1 MHSGA
6 SWSPSRQS
14 SQNVRRIKSE
24 KLLEFAVSAGN
35 LLQET
40 YLFKSI
46 AENVVNLNLVKDTSG
61 VNKRD

>member
-1 MHSGA
+1 MS
-6 SWSPSRQS
+6 SR
-14 SQNVRRIKSE
+14 KEKKTKLE

-46 AENVVNLNLVKDTSG
+46 AENVVNLNLAKDTSG